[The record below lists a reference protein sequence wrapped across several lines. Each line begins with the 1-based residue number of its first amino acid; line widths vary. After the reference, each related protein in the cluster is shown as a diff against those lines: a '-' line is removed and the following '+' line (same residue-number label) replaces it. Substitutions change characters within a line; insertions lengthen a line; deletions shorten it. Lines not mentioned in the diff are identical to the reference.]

1 MAMIKEGLAGN
12 VKAYE
17 AIAKYSGQGTGTE
30 EDMEEQRIRT
40 DRARRARDQEVGDTD
55 TGDEN
60 IRSFLKAMNPCS
72 EDIDQ
77 LFPDDEE
84 DEDYDLSP
92 DEDELDDM
100 EEESDDELDT
110 LENPRITEIEDEV
123 PALVNKKG
131 KNKRAAEEPA
141 ETLDEIMEKSGEK
154 LSKKQ
159 QKKLKTNEAK
169 AAAAPESKESPR
181 DAKAVKFAKN
191 LEMGPTGSEA
201 PKAPEKKK
209 EALGVRLVDGIKID
223 DKKIGTGP
231 GATKG
236 DRLSMRYIGKL
247 EDGKVFDSNKS
258 GKPFTFTLGIKEV
271 IQGWDT
277 GILGM
282 KVGGERRLTIPSKAA
297 YGSQKLPGIPAN
309 STLIFDIKLLDIK
322 HKGKK
327 N

>member
-1 MAMIKEGLAGN
+1 
-12 VKAYE
+12 
-17 AIAKYSGQGTGTE
+17 
-30 EDMEEQRIRT
+30 
-40 DRARRARDQEVGDTD
+40 
-55 TGDEN
+55 
-60 IRSFLKAMNPCS
+60 
-72 EDIDQ
+72 
-77 LFPDDEE
+77 
-84 DEDYDLSP
+84 
-92 DEDELDDM
+92 
-100 EEESDDELDT
+100 
-110 LENPRITEIEDEV
+110 
-123 PALVNKKG
+123 
-131 KNKRAAEEPA
+131 
-141 ETLDEIMEKSGEK
+141 
-154 LSKKQ
+154 
-159 QKKLKTNEAK
+159 
-169 AAAAPESKESPR
+169 
-181 DAKAVKFAKN
+181 
-191 LEMGPTGSEA
+191 MGPTGSEA
-201 PKAPEKKK
+201 PKAAEKKK
-209 EALGVRLVDGIKID
+209 ETLGPRLVDGIKID

-271 IQGWDT
+271 ITGWDT